1 MLTVLHS
8 SSSVRHA
15 RGARGGHARRPMT
28 HKLRYHAVATPL
40 RSLRAS
46 YPSPLRALP
55 LILSDPVAATGLN
68 PVVLATFVVWTG
80 GVGVGTVVLRQREE
94 KARQLLAD
102 AKIDVSDI
110 PDGSW
115 GKVRMKQ
122 RHATKTCAHMRNA
135 TQQLV
140 VLTLG
145 YSAFHTLFHTQNTQI
160 KAICDE
166 NGINYN

>member
-1 MLTVLHS
+1 VGS
-8 SSSVRHA
+8 SK
-15 RGARGGHARRPMT
+15 RR
-28 HKLRYHAVATPL
+28 R
-40 RSLRAS
+40 
-46 YPSPLRALP
+46 
-55 LILSDPVAATGLN
+55 AATGLN

-115 GKVRMKQ
+115 GK
-122 RHATKTCAHMRNA
+122 
-135 TQQLV
+135 
-140 VLTLG
+140 
-145 YSAFHTLFHTQNTQI
+145 I

-166 NGINYN
+166 NGINYNN

>member
-1 MLTVLHS
+1 
-8 SSSVRHA
+8 
-15 RGARGGHARRPMT
+15 MT
-28 HKLRYHAVATPL
+28 HTLRYHAVATPL
-40 RSLRAS
+40 RSVRAS

-145 YSAFHTLFHTQNTQI
+145 YSTFHTLFHTQNAQI

-166 NGINYN
+166 NGINYNN